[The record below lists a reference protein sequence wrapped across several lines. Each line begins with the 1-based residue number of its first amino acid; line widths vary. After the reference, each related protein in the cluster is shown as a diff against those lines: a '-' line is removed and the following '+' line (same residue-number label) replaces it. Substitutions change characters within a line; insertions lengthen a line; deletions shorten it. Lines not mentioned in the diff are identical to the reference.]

1 MFELRAGKRGARL
14 GWTEADGKT
23 KAYSKL
29 IAHAKEPE
37 VICWRE
43 GEESDMPEA
52 TSAKRVATKEDIMPH
67 VPLDGAISKDEL
79 RVKANAAGIAW
90 NRINPLIDEL
100 IHEGRLH
107 VNKQKRP
114 GTNPRKMLSRK
125 SQPPEELLPCD
136 THTET

>member
-67 VPLDGAISKDEL
+67 VPLEGTISKDEL
-79 RVKANAAGIAW
+79 RVKANAAGVAL
-90 NRINPLIDEL
+90 NRINPLIEEL
-100 IHEGRLH
+100 IDEGRLH
-107 VNKQKRP
+107 EWKVKRA
-114 GTNPRKMLSRK
+114 GTNPRKLLSR
-125 SQPPEELLPCD
+125 SPQPMEELMP
-136 THTET
+136 